1 MAVII
6 GNLHPQHSGI
16 KLSRQPLKWLMAQFD
31 ALFGLTRR
39 NPSPFPD
46 RVWSHHSAL
55 LDAAWKRSRNK
66 QAG

>member
-6 GNLHPQHSGI
+6 GNLHPQHNGI
-16 KLSRQPLKWLMAQFD
+16 KLSEQPLKWLVAQFD
-31 ALFGLTRR
+31 ALFGATRR

-55 LDAAWKRSRNK
+55 LDAAWKRSRTIR
-66 QAG
+66 